1 MSITGVWQ
9 AQPAVASVLAGFHRV
24 AASGSLQQ
32 ASFALLLAG
41 EALLFLLSINDV
53 RASLALLSS
62 AAQCWPGRIGFHR

>member
-1 MSITGVWQ
+1 MSIIGVWQ

-32 ASFALLLAG
+32 AGFALLLAG

-53 RASLALLSS
+53 RASLALLRS
-62 AAQCWPGRIGFHR
+62 AAQCWPGRIGFRR